1 MFDIFKKK
9 RTIIVDETDVTK
21 VLFVVNSHLDI
32 TYDQGI
38 IVDWCAWDDRPDKWF
53 ILLWT
58 NNKDWASIVE
68 DIKHIKSALVE

>member
-9 RTIIVDETDVTK
+9 RKIIVDETDVTK
-21 VLFVVNSHLDI
+21 VLFVINSYLDV